1 MSAQPSFLKLLV
13 MWQET
18 PTESKPTQAP
28 EASCH
33 RYITPKN
40 QLNEEKPDLLDFPP
54 KLVAEQLTYMDAELF
69 KTVLP
74 QQCLGS
80 IWTKRNK
87 PGNEHLAPTV
97 WATVAQFNGVAN
109 CVITTCLGNPSMTAR
124 DRAMVV
130 EHWIKVAKDQ
140 PSNKFASL
148 LMNLQRGWK
157 RVQKKGVIP
166 YLGTFL
172 TDLVM
177 PDTAMEDY
185 LEMEIIFFDHNAMEL
200 EINHK
205 KKPRKT
211 MYTWT
216 LNNMLLN
223 NEWVNHELKEEIK
236 NYMETNKNDMTG
248 VPKFGIQQK

>member
-1 MSAQPSFLKLLV
+1 

-18 PTESKPTQAP
+18 PTADKTESKPTQAP

-40 QLNEEKPDLLDFPP
+40 QLNEEKPDFLDFPP

-87 PGNEHLAPTV
+87 PGNKHLAPTV
-97 WATVAQFNGVAN
+97 QATIAQFNGVAN

-130 EHWIKVAKDQ
+130 EHWIKVAK
-140 PSNKFASL
+140 
-148 LMNLQRGWK
+148 
-157 RVQKKGVIP
+157 GVIP

-177 PDTAMEDY
+177 LDTAMEDY
-185 LEMEIIFFDHNAMEL
+185 LEVAQEYKVMREI
-200 EINHK
+200 
-205 KKPRKT
+205 
-211 MYTWT
+211 
-216 LNNMLLN
+216 MLLQVAAEN
-223 NEWVNHELKEEIK
+223 YNIEPKDPFRAWFQFTEWLSEDESYILSCQLE
-236 NYMETNKNDMTG
+236 
-248 VPKFGIQQK
+248 PRS